1 MNRILTILV
10 VLFLLP
16 GAAQT
21 QNKEQKSDDKLITI
35 GDLKRKMDRKEAVLI
50 IDARAGSSYLGSSVR
65 LKGAVHIT
73 LDELNSKIDSL
84 PKEKEIVIYC
94 T

>member
-10 VLFLLP
+10 VLFLVP
-16 GAAQT
+16 GVAQT
-21 QNKEQKSDDKLITI
+21 QNKEQKSDDKRITI

-50 IDARAGSSYLGSSVR
+50 IDARSGSSYLGSSVR

-73 LDELNSKIDSL
+73 LDDLNSKMDSL
-84 PKEKEIVIYC
+84 PKDKEIVIYC

>member
-16 GAAQT
+16 GVAQT
-21 QNKEQKSDDKLITI
+21 QSQEQKSDDKRITI

-50 IDARAGSSYLGSSVR
+50 IDARSGSSYLGSSVR

>member
-10 VLFLLP
+10 VLFLVP
-16 GAAQT
+16 GVAQT
-21 QNKEQKSDDKLITI
+21 QNKEQKSDDKRITI

-50 IDARAGSSYLGSSVR
+50 IDARSGSSYLGSSVR